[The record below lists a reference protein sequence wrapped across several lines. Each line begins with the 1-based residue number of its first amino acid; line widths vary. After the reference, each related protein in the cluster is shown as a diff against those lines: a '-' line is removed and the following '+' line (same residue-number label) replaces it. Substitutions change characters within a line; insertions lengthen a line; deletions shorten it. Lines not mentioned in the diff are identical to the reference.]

1 MTTPD
6 WPERKEWVDDYTGP
20 SYDYTYVKELERRY
34 AILHRAMTNIS
45 TPADMDTVILATMA
59 LIKCPPLPKE
69 KEGE

>member
-6 WPERKEWVDDYTGP
+6 WPERMIERSTFRYGAN
-20 SYDYTYVKELERRY
+20 YVLELERRY
-34 AILHRAMTNIS
+34 AILHRAITNIS

-69 KEGE
+69 KERETT